1 MEEVKSP
8 TECLRFETP
17 RRKELANITKRLAVG
32 LAALI
37 LLASIAWR
45 YNGRRAEDFVYYY
58 CAGLSL
64 KLGFSPYA
72 PHSLYQ
78 ACLAKALGPRSL
90 AARWGLGCAYP
101 PQAVLLLR
109 RLADAPYFAA
119 FHAWSALLGAA
130 SVLLAAA
137 LYGAQF
143 SQWPLLFTWPGFIL
157 CWAYHKAALPVF
169 LAFWAG
175 LKFADGKRPLLG
187 GVLLGI
193 SGIEPQWLAAGLL
206 YLALRKNV
214 RALGT
219 ALAVGVMPV
228 FSSPGALS
236 GIEWLHSAATHIHIA
251 TLDNQG
257 LLWLLYKNFG
267 PWPQLGDSGLLVLRA
282 ALFMALMAPAAF
294 LLWKKGRQALPL
306 YLALYLLAS
315 PYSHGSDLLWVFP
328 LFATVV
334 NGVAERWALSKP
346 RELFLGLSVNGAIAA
361 LSAGYAPAMIADPVI
376 QGRQGPLTL
385 ILAGAWALSSAFA
398 SRLPR
403 E

>member
-1 MEEVKSP
+1 MSR
-8 TECLRFETP
+8 LS
-17 RRKELANITKRLAVG
+17 ANKARIAFG
-32 LAALI
+32 FAAI
-37 LLASIAWR
+37 LLLGGVAWR
-45 YNGRRAEDFVYYY
+45 YRGRGAEDFVYYY

-101 PQAVLLLR
+101 PQAVLLFR
-109 RLADAPYFAA
+109 RLADAPYFSA
-119 FHAWSALLGAA
+119 FHAWSALLGVA

-137 LYGAQF
+137 LSGAES
-143 SQWPLLFTWPGFIL
+143 SQWLLLFTWPGFLL

-175 LKFADGKRPLLG
+175 LKFADGKRPLMG

-214 RALGT
+214 RALGM
-219 ALAVGVMPV
+219 AIAVGVMPI
-228 FSSPGALS
+228 FASPGALS
-236 GIEWLHSAATHIHIA
+236 GIAWLRHALTHAHIA

-267 PWPQLGDSGLLVLRA
+267 PWPRLGDSGLLLLRA
-282 ALFMALMAPAAF
+282 ILFLALMGPASY
-294 LLWKKGRQALPL
+294 LLWSKGRQALPA

-315 PYSHGSDLLWVFP
+315 PYSHGSDLLWIFP
-328 LFATVV
+328 LFAAVLD
-334 NGVAERWALSKP
+334 GAAERWTLSKP
-346 RELFLGLSVNGAIAA
+346 QKLFLGLAVNGAIAL
-361 LSAGYAPAMIADPVI
+361 LSAGYAPERIADPAI
-376 QGRQGPLTL
+376 QGRQGLLTAL
-385 ILAGAWALSSAFA
+385 LAGAWLFSS
-398 SRLPR
+398 SLPAR
-403 E
+403 PPRG